1 MCGAHLSCACVPP
14 ASVHAAHPTHFWH
27 INREHVSG
35 VWVEIN
41 VLKFKKTATLNIHS
55 MFLFPFL
62 LLELTEKLVAQD
74 MQKQRKN
81 RDTTWLRWTARYPNR
96 MQPNGTCFFF
106 FLTFLSAFRTKASHE
121 TSKTEDWTRLPVQ
134 KSDIIYK
141 ASHVASSQQVLFRL
155 DVFCFQQRK
164 YISF

>member
-27 INREHVSG
+27 INREHVCSQRTPAFSG

-106 FLTFLSAFRTKASHE
+106 FNFFISFSYKSLSWDE
-121 TSKTEDWTRLPVQ
+121 QNWRLNT
-134 KSDIIYK
+134 
-141 ASHVASSQQVLFRL
+141 ASSPKVRYYLQSLT
-155 DVFCFQQRK
+155 CC
-164 YISF
+164 